1 MMETFGFYREHEK
14 LNLFDHATVCL
25 LLKGLHYYIQSLTFT
40 FSDDLNETGVLAV

>member
-25 LLKGLHYYIQSLTFT
+25 SIVERITLCTEFNIYLF
-40 FSDDLNETGVLAV
+40 